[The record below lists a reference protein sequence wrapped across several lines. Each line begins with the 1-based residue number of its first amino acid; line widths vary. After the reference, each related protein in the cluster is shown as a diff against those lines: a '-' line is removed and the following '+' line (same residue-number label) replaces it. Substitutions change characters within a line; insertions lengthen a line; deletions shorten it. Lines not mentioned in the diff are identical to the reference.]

1 MLPNTPAPL
10 PVEVMTRGQLARRER
25 LTRAVVD
32 LVAESGPDHFQMK
45 DVAERSGVALG
56 TAYRYFASKDHLLAV
71 AMSEWQR
78 RLTDR
83 MLAEFDKPGS
93 RAAEPLPVV
102 ERMLNY
108 TAREIR
114 GFQRHAHFAE
124 LMVRIY
130 TSTDPFA
137 SEAMRDISRNNSA
150 VMERLLADVPA
161 GPRGIAR
168 NAIEAVLM
176 HALTTW
182 VTDRCTI
189 AEVFE
194 RVQAT
199 VRYVLSPA
207 AVAFDGGTDDDR
219 DVVWRTAADSGVPPA
234 DSVSASASG
243 PASGPDDVS
252 PAAPDLA

>member
-1 MLPNTPAPL
+1 MLPNTPVPL
-10 PVEVMTRGQLARRER
+10 PVEDMTRGQLARRER
-25 LTRAVVD
+25 LTTAVVD
-32 LVAESGPDHFQMK
+32 LVAEGGPEHFQMK

-83 MLAEFDKPGS
+83 MLAEFDKRGLPPGS
-93 RAAEPLPVV
+93 VV
-102 ERMLNY
+102 DRMLNY
-108 TAREIR
+108 TQREIR
-114 GFQRHAHFAE
+114 GFQRHAHFAA

-150 VMERLLADVPA
+150 VMERLLADVP
-161 GPRGIAR
+161 PRARAIAR

-189 AEVFE
+189 ADVFE
-194 RVQAT
+194 RVEAA
-199 VRYVLSPA
+199 VRYVLAPE
-207 AVAFDGGTDDDR
+207 AVASVGDTDR
-219 DVVWRTAADSGVPPA
+219 
-234 DSVSASASG
+234 
-243 PASGPDDVS
+243 
-252 PAAPDLA
+252 

>member
-10 PVEVMTRGQLARRER
+10 PAEVMTSGQLARRER

-32 LVAESGPDHFQMK
+32 LVAEGGPDNFQMK

-71 AMSEWQR
+71 AMAEWQR

-83 MLAEFDKPGS
+83 MLAEFARRGVAPG
-93 RAAEPLPVV
+93 PLVDRVV
-102 ERMLNY
+102 DY
-108 TAREIR
+108 TKREIR
-114 GFQRHAHFAE
+114 GFQRHPHFAG

-137 SEAMRDISRNNSA
+137 SEAMREISRNNSA
-150 VMERLLADVPA
+150 VMEHLLADVPA
-161 GPRGIAR
+161 RPRAIAR
-168 NAIEAVLM
+168 NAIESVLM

-182 VTDRCTI
+182 ITDRCTI

-194 RVQAT
+194 RVEAT
-199 VRYVLSPA
+199 VRYVLAPQAWA
-207 AVAFDGGTDDDR
+207 AGDVGGD
-219 DVVWRTAADSGVPPA
+219 AGAEE
-234 DSVSASASG
+234 
-243 PASGPDDVS
+243 
-252 PAAPDLA
+252 